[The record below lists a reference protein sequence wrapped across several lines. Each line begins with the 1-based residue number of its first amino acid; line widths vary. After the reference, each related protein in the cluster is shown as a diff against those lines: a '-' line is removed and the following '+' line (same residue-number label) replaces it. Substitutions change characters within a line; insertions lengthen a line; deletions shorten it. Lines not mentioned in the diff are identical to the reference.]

1 LNARQ
6 FALVGKAPKENI
18 SERHRRKEASMTQHS
33 HPNAPTQFVDTAN
46 FAARDEN
53 IRCLSYGVLRKLVGL
68 PRDLFADYWRDVLG
82 PLCARLPGI
91 GYYVQHHFSPDR
103 WANLWPLPDGVRRM
117 DVVLDGA
124 AEIGFADIDD
134 LNRYAEASPVLFAD
148 VFHLFEHIV
157 AYNLPRG
164 SHTLVD
170 REPDDIPNGPD
181 RLYRLHLNLNGGS
194 GEGFRP
200 WLSEWALAS
209 APAVRKLRL
218 HLPEPYDN
226 ARPSPPSPHGDH
238 RVSDERKDIGVIE
251 IGFASALTARE
262 FCESETYRATI
273 EDQRRYLRSVGAF
286 LVSGVYTY
294 VRDGVITTAGLR
306 GSRTA
311 ELIERIGAFNQTRD
325 EVTRRFVQNPQR

>member
-1 LNARQ
+1 L
-6 FALVGKAPKENI
+6 ALVGKDLKDDI
-18 SERHRRKEASMTQHS
+18 SERHRRKEFSMTQHS
-33 HPNAPTQFVDTAN
+33 PTQFVETAN

-53 IRCLSYGVLRKLVGL
+53 LRCLSYGVLRKLAGL

-82 PLCARLPGI
+82 PLCARLPGVS
-91 GYYVQHHFSPDR
+91 YYVQHHFSQDQQ
-103 WANLWPLPDGVRRM
+103 ANLWPLPDGVRRM

-134 LNRYAEASPVLFAD
+134 LNHYAAASPVLFGD

-170 REPDDIPNGPD
+170 REPDGIPNGPD
-181 RLYRLHLNLNGGS
+181 RLYRLHLHLNGGS
-194 GEGFRP
+194 GQAFRP
-200 WLSEWALAS
+200 WLSEWARHLAS

-262 FCESETYRATI
+262 FCESETYRSTI
-273 EDQRRYLRSVGAF
+273 EDQRKYLRSVGAF
-286 LVSGVYTY
+286 LVTGVYTY

-311 ELIERIGAFNQTRD
+311 ELIERIGAVNQTRD
-325 EVTRRFVQNPQR
+325 EVTRRFVQGPQG